1 MELEIRMKKYGFT
14 LVELM
19 ISVLVTS
26 IVIIAAYALLRG
38 TTTNFNNEDD
48 RVQLRSNLRNT
59 EMLLQRDIGRVA
71 FRSNYQAFQVNNGPS
86 DVNFQAFRHARVQ
99 IGTKY
104 YSQITIVGD
113 ITDFGFFE
121 IRRAQGKVVELND
134 LALSGL
140 QNNDCLQKLAAQ
152 DGTVKTLT
160 CGIGHCKACV
170 NGSPEDNA
178 SSRFDE
184 AFNLAFHNAAAVR
197 ITSVGRNKSVI
208 RKLNNTTRPSER
220 KVYLV
225 QNVENVQPDDGFAAL
240 FLGDRLTPITAIT
253 YSVMENTTQVGEMD
267 LVRCTHSLDD
277 HPVPYS
283 CSIVARNVDY
293 FDVYPIVTGVNR
305 ENAAMGMANDKTVGK
320 DFSDQANLSWTSAN
334 YTIQQLT
341 GVNFRIG
348 VHGTRPV
355 TNPQY
360 DETMNNARYF
370 PPYFKNG
377 DNIYNR
383 AHVQSSAAI
392 YSVQNPEDWVGRSDG
407 DVATIH
413 QSEPI
418 IFNPTVAG
426 G

>member
-1 MELEIRMKKYGFT
+1 MKKYGFT

-71 FRSNYQAFQVNNGPS
+71 FRSSFQAYQVKNQHS
-86 DVNFQAFRHARVQ
+86 DTNFQAFRHARVQ
-99 IGTKY
+99 IDGKY

-121 IRRAQGKVVELND
+121 IRRANSKVVELND

-184 AFNLAFHNAAAVR
+184 AFDLAFRNAAAVR
-197 ITSVGRNKSVI
+197 MTSVARNESI
-208 RKLNNTTRPSER
+208 MRRLDNTNRPSAR
-220 KVYLV
+220 RLYLV
-225 QNVENVQPDDGFAAL
+225 DNLSVDPQMGFAAL

-253 YSVMENTTQVGEMD
+253 YSVMKNLSHTDEMD

-283 CSIVARNVDY
+283 CSIVARNIDY
-293 FDVYPIVTGVNR
+293 FDVYPIFTGVNR
-305 ENAAMGMANDKTVGK
+305 EGAALTMATDKATDK
-320 DFSDQANLSWTSAN
+320 DFSDYENLGWSSGDNSITK
-334 YTIQQLT
+334 LT

-355 TNPQY
+355 INPQY

-377 DNIYNR
+377 NNIYNR

-392 YSVQNPEDWVGRSDG
+392 YSVQDPNDWNGGKTPASIDKG
-407 DVATIH
+407 TDA
-413 QSEPI
+413 I
-418 IFNPTVAG
+418 IFNSTTAG
-426 G
+426 GA